1 MARIPVVDMAR
12 CTLCEGCL
20 EVCPQVFR
28 LNPAGYLEI
37 AEMDEYPEDCVQEAV
52 NCCPTDCIE
61 WEES

>member
-28 LNPAGYLEI
+28 LNPAGYMEI
-37 AEMDEYPEDCVQEAV
+37 AEMDEYPEDCVQEAI
-52 NCCPTDCIE
+52 NCCPTDCID

>member
-37 AEMDEYPEDCVQEAV
+37 AEMDEYPEDCVQEAI
-52 NCCPTDCIE
+52 NCCPTDCID

>member
-28 LNPAGYLEI
+28 LNPAGYMEI
-37 AEMDEYPEDCVQEAV
+37 AEMDEYPEDCVQEAI

-61 WEES
+61 WEDS

>member
-37 AEMDEYPEDCVQEAV
+37 AEMDEYPEDCVQEAI

-61 WEES
+61 WEDS